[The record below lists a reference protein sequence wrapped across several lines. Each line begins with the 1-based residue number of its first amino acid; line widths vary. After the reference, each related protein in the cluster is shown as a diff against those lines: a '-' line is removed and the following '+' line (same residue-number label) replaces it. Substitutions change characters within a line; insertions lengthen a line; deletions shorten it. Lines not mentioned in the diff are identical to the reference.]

1 MKADRLNQTLTLN
14 DGRKLGFAEYGDLAG
29 KPVFHFHGSAG
40 SRLGRPVDETI
51 LTDLGIRLITTDRP
65 GHGLSDPQPD
75 RLLLDWP
82 EDIRRLADHLD
93 IDRFRVLGW
102 SAGGPYALA
111 CACRLPER
119 IIAAAIVSG
128 VAPPDRPSPYRGL
141 GIANRLLM
149 FAIRRVPRLLVLFR
163 RMGYALIM
171 GDPDV
176 VIRKFSSS
184 LPPPDRQLFE
194 LPAIRNM
201 FLMEIKEGY
210 RQGWLGPAED
220 DMITNRRWGFHLQD
234 ISAKIDLWQGE
245 LDRNVPLSQA
255 HYQHQQLPNSRLTVW
270 PGQGH
275 LYLLA
280 QWREVLSA
288 LVA

>member
-1 MKADRLNQTLTLN
+1 MNSDKLNQALSLD
-14 DGRKLGFAEYGDLAG
+14 DGRKLGFAEHGDPEGL
-29 KPVFHFHGSAG
+29 PVFYFHGSAG
-40 SRLGRPVDETI
+40 SRLGRPADETI
-51 LTDLGIRLITTDRP
+51 LTDLGIRLIGTDRP

-82 EDIRRLADHLD
+82 ADISRLADYLD
-93 IDRFRVLGW
+93 VDRFRVLGW

-111 CACRLPER
+111 CAYRLPER
-119 IIAAAIVSG
+119 IIAGAVVSG

-141 GIANRLLM
+141 GFVNRLLM

-163 RMGYALIM
+163 RMGYSLIM
-171 GDPDV
+171 SDPDV
-176 VIRKFSSS
+176 LIRKFSAS

-194 LPAIRNM
+194 LPEVRDM
-201 FLMEIKEGY
+201 CLMEIKEGY
-210 RQGWLGPAED
+210 RQDWQGVAGD
-220 DMITNRRWGFHLQD
+220 DMITNHRWGFDLQGISVRMD
-234 ISAKIDLWQGE
+234 IWQGE
-245 LDRNVPLSQA
+245 LDRNVPLYQA
-255 HYQHQQLPNSRLTVW
+255 LYLQQQIPNSQLTVW

-280 QWREVLSA
+280 RWREVLSA